1 MIKVD
6 VDALEGADL
15 QKIMQTA
22 RDMVAKWGFE
32 HQYFNNEKGNPYF
45 EKNEYQNLLNVAQ
58 HNYQTLQG
66 ALQQSAQSSRSPDQL
81 VGLIRAFQDSYSA
94 LIKYR
99 HACSDVGR
107 LEDEF
112 FERLSNLEDNVALTT
127 QKKIDELSA
136 AVREDISKGIQD
148 LIGLKS
154 ELGLAKQFGGK
165 IQDELKDAK
174 ATEKTFFSA
183 LIVCLVL
190 IPFINGVILFSFSG
204 LDLLSKYLL
213 MGSVTLSILFV
224 SYFLYAQYRTY
235 MMLRLRYTHL
245 DGFLG
250 GGATFLSQLLE
261 AENPEFKLEVNKK
274 LAEMFMSLDDV
285 LQMVH
290 KSKHPTELT
299 LDTAEKVFDKVSKFK
314 KASS

>member
-6 VDALEGADL
+6 VNALEGLDL
-15 QKIMQTA
+15 QQLIQS
-22 RDMVAKWGFE
+22 AKQVSNEWSKQNQYYT
-32 HQYFNNEKGNPYF
+32 HQVGNPNYDPS
-45 EKNEYQNLLNVAQ
+45 EYQKLWNAVQTSVVAINGFVQQPAKYANSIPTLLKQ
-58 HNYQTLQG
+58 IKH
-66 ALQQSAQSSRSPDQL
+66 
-81 VGLIRAFQDSYSA
+81 FQDSYDA
-94 LIKYR
+94 LVKYCYV
-99 HACSDVGR
+99 HSEVGR

-112 FERLSNLEDNVALTT
+112 FERLSSLEDNIAATT
-127 QKKIDELSA
+127 QTKIDELSA
-136 AVREDISKGIQD
+136 AVREDISKGIQN

-183 LIVCLVL
+183 LIACLVL

>member
-1 MIKVD
+1 MIKID
-6 VDALEGADL
+6 LSALEGLDL
-15 QKIMQTA
+15 QQLLAEA
-22 RDMVAKWGFE
+22 RRVSTEWSK
-32 HQYFNNEKGNPYF
+32 QYQYYTQQAGNPNYDHSQ
-45 EKNEYQNLLNVAQ
+45 YQKLLNDV
-58 HNYQTLQG
+58 QTSATAINTIVQQPAKHSNSMP
-66 ALQQSAQSSRSPDQL
+66 ALQKQL
-81 VGLIRAFQDSYSA
+81 KQFQYSYGE
-94 LIKYR
+94 LTKYCYM
-99 HACSDVGR
+99 HSDVGR
-107 LEDEF
+107 LENEF
-112 FERLSNLEDNVALTT
+112 FERLSNLEDNIAVTT
-127 QKKIDELSA
+127 EKKIDELST

-165 IQDELKDAK
+165 IQEELKDAK
-174 ATEKTFFSA
+174 VTEKNFFSA
-183 LIVCLVL
+183 VIACLLL
-190 IPFINGVILFSFSG
+190 IPLINGVILFSYRS
-204 LDLLSKYLL
+204 LDLLAKYLL
-213 MGSVTLSILFV
+213 MGSVTLSILFI

-261 AENPEFKLEVNKK
+261 ADNPEFKLEVNKK

-299 LDTAEKVFDKVSKFK
+299 LDTAEKVFDKVSKLK
-314 KASS
+314 R